1 MQSSIAGTLGQRKR
15 LGGMTKLMNPRP
27 FVVPTMRNASMPMT
41 MTNTAM
47 TMANSNTTTNTA
59 NATSM
64 VSCYS
69 SSTTIAT
76 MVANDAMKENL
87 NTNTTTTTTTTTMAS
102 VKTMMMNSTR
112 LLPANDT
119 TASAMASP
127 TIAAAYTSVD
137 TTTATRRKSA
147 ATTATTATTS
157 RSAATTATTS
167 RSAATLKRKYDD
179 SEDVSEDDSDDDDY
193 PPPPPPPP
201 KKRNHARSSEDSPG
215 RIKKRIKKY
224 LLQNMSPFKKVLL
237 TRGAFGPKQWG
248 QLYEQ
253 LGDDDKYVRELFFSK
268 QNKKW
273 REDVL
278 SAARDIV
285 APYRLGHVSSMA
297 ARTALVIGET
307 APFTP
312 TLRFAVD
319 DEANDVATGNL
330 VRTLEEYRNGNDDFI
345 PPSDEASCFAKGNLD
360 KAWEFALLEHNSILE
375 HAAESYAY
383 APAVELA
390 AEVKEK
396 YGLSSSFPTFADGS
410 YVAPVSFTS
419 GKDIKEMYELPREGL
434 DARVK
439 TFLNENVAL
448 VEGSDDYEN
457 ALHRFCSQDWKHYEG
472 FCRVGVRWL
481 CSPRPFS

>member
-87 NTNTTTTTTTTTMAS
+87 NTNTTTTTTTMAS

-179 SEDVSEDDSDDDDY
+179 SEDVSEDDSDDDDD